1 MFTYEYFTATKVGKK
16 IEISSFLNF
25 FSYFCTQIT
34 HRLRKKRRNMKKSI
48 SSIFMGMAVVV
59 LALCACTGKSF
70 NISGTITEAKDSVL
84 YLENMSLSGPVAV
97 DSVKLSEDGTFSF
110 SQQAPEAPEFYR
122 LRIAGQII
130 NLAVDSTEQIG
141 VKAQYPTMSV
151 VYDVTGSDECAKIKE
166 LALLQ
171 MDLQRR
177 INAIVTA
184 PDLGVSAV
192 EDSVLRVTN
201 AYKNQVKRQYIFAE
215 PMRAYAYFAL
225 FQTLRLGQME
235 SLIFNPRSSEDDVK
249 VFAAVATSWDTYYPN
264 AERGTNLHNIAIEGM
279 KNVRIVQSR
288 QLSNIDPN
296 LVNVSNVIDIN
307 LPDNKGQQRRLTDL
321 KGKVVL
327 LDFHVFAAE
336 GSTQRIMQLREI
348 YNKYH
353 AQGLEIFQVSLDPDE
368 HFWKTQTAALP
379 WICVRD
385 ERGPQSEYLVSYN
398 IQNIPTFFLVGRN
411 SDLYKRDAQIK
422 DLDAEIKALL

>member
-1 MFTYEYFTATKVGKK
+1 
-16 IEISSFLNF
+16 
-25 FSYFCTQIT
+25 
-34 HRLRKKRRNMKKSI
+34 MKKSI
-48 SSIFMGMAVVV
+48 SSIFMGTAVAVF
-59 LALCACTGKSF
+59 ALCACTGKSF

-97 DSVKLSEDGTFSF
+97 DSVKLGESGTFSF
-110 SQQAPEAPEFYR
+110 SEQAPDAPEFYR

-130 NLAVDSTEQIG
+130 NLAVDSTEQIE
-141 VKAQYPTMSV
+141 VKAQYPTMSA
-151 VYDVTGSDECAKIKE
+151 VYDVTGSEECTKIKE

-177 INAIVTA
+177 IDAIVAA

-192 EDSVLRVTN
+192 QDSVLRVTET
-201 AYKNQVKRQYIFAE
+201 YKDQVKRQYIFAE
-215 PMRAYAYFAL
+215 PMKAYAYYAL
-225 FQTLRLGQME
+225 FQTVRLGQME
-235 SLIFNPRSSEDDVK
+235 SLIFNPRSSEQDVK
-249 VFAAVATSWDTYYPN
+249 VFAAVATSWDTYHPD
-264 AERGTNLHNIAIEGM
+264 AERGQNLHNIAIEGM
-279 KNVRIVQSR
+279 KNVRILQSR

-307 LPDNKGQQRRLTDL
+307 LPDSKGQQRRLTEL

-327 LDFHVFAAE
+327 LDFHVFASE

-353 AQGLEIFQVSLDPDE
+353 AQGLEIYQVSLDPDE

-398 IQNIPTFFLVGRN
+398 IQSIPTFFLVGRN
-411 SDLYKRDAQIK
+411 SDLDKRDAQIK
-422 DLDAEIKALL
+422 DLDAEIRSLL

>member
-1 MFTYEYFTATKVGKK
+1 
-16 IEISSFLNF
+16 
-25 FSYFCTQIT
+25 
-34 HRLRKKRRNMKKSI
+34 MKKSI
-48 SSIFMGMAVVV
+48 SSIFMGTAVAV

-97 DSVKLSEDGTFSF
+97 DSVKLGESGTFSF
-110 SQQAPEAPEFYR
+110 SQQAPDAPEFYR

-130 NLAVDSTEQIG
+130 NLAVDSTEQIE
-141 VKAQYPTMSV
+141 VKAQYPTMSA
-151 VYDVTGSDECAKIKE
+151 VYDVTGSEECVKIKE

-177 INAIVTA
+177 IDAIVAA

-192 EDSVLRVTN
+192 QDSVLRVTE
-201 AYKNQVKRQYIFAE
+201 AYKDQVKRRYIFAE
-215 PMRAYAYFAL
+215 PMKAYAYYAL
-225 FQTLRLGQME
+225 FQTVRLGQME
-235 SLIFNPRSSEDDVK
+235 SLIFNPRSSEQDVK
-249 VFAAVATSWDTYYPN
+249 VFAAVATSWDTYHPD
-264 AERGTNLHNIAIEGM
+264 AERGQNLHNIAIEGM
-279 KNVRIVQSR
+279 KNVRILQSR
-288 QLSNIDPN
+288 QLSSIDPS

-307 LPDNKGQQRRLTDL
+307 LPDSKGRQRRLTEL

-327 LDFHVFAAE
+327 LDFHVFASE
-336 GSTQRIMQLREI
+336 GSTQRIMQLRDI

-353 AQGLEIFQVSLDPDE
+353 AQGLEIYQVSLDPDE

-398 IQNIPTFFLVGRN
+398 IQSIPTFFLVGRN
-411 SDLYKRDAQIK
+411 SDLDKRDAQIK
-422 DLDAEIKALL
+422 DLYAEIRSLL